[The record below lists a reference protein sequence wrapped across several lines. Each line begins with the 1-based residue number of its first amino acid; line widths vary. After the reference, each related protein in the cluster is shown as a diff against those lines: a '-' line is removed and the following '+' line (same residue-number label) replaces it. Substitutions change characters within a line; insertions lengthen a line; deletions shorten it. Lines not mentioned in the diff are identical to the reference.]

1 MQISGVDTV
10 FLKVTDLDR
19 ATTWYREILG
29 IKIGPRFGD
38 WQVLEVGGD
47 TTFALHRFDV
57 PSGGING
64 VVALRV
70 DDLDA
75 AIDLAAACGAQ
86 PVDPD
91 VTDTG
96 RKRFT
101 TFADPDGN
109 HIQLIETA

>member
-19 ATTWYREILG
+19 ALDWYRRVLG
-29 IKIGPRFGD
+29 VAAGPRFGD
-38 WQVLEVGGD
+38 WQVLDVGGD
-47 TTFALHRFDV
+47 VTFALHRFDSA
-57 PSGGING
+57 PGGING

-75 AIDLAAACGAQ
+75 AIDLAVARGAQ

-96 RKRFT
+96 AKRFT

-109 HIQLIETA
+109 HIQLIAPI

>member
-19 ATTWYREILG
+19 ATAWYREILG
-29 IKIGPRFGD
+29 IKVGPRFGD

-47 TTFALHRFDV
+47 MTFALHRFEA
-57 PSGGING
+57 PAGGINA

-75 AIDLAAACGAQ
+75 AIDLAAARGAQ

-96 RKRFT
+96 NKRFT

-109 HIQLIETA
+109 QIQLIAPA